1 MLLKPEGGKGWQCK
15 LKSVRGDPPCGQL
28 LSALNPSESAS
39 IDEELQL
46 SVVDVLDEEEAEGGG
61 EAMEFA

>member
-15 LKSVRGDPPCGQL
+15 LKCVRGDPPCGQL

-46 SVVDVLDEEEAEGGG
+46 SVVDVLDEEVGEVGG